1 MQDPFGLIGSVL
13 GGKYRLEGVLG
24 EGGFGVVYAGR
35 QVALDQPIAVK
46 CLKPTGNGHDVAS
59 FLREAKVL
67 FRLSHPGIVRMY
79 DVGEVPTALGVVPY
93 VVLERLAGRT
103 LDDEIE
109 ARAREGRPFAAHELL
124 HIADGLLEAVA
135 FAHAQGVV
143 HRDLKPANVMLV
155 PRLSGSRPNE
165 SSGGFH
171 VKVLDFGLARATT
184 SPLATG
190 LSTHAHAPLAVSASL
205 GGTTGVGLTPRY
217 AAPEQWEPRFG
228 VVGPSTDLFALGLV
242 LEEAATLAPAL
253 PGETVLEV
261 MTASTNPARRSRV
274 RASRPDLPPAFADLV
289 EVATKVAQ
297 SERFPSAEAMR
308 EALRTSAPHASLVP
322 VRAASWLPVAPSQA
336 PPSPL
341 AQSGRPLPGAA
352 PPYGPPPGAT
362 PTSAPSYP
370 GPATG
375 HVAGPFVAP
384 VAQPLPMARPPV
396 HAPLGTPAPAAVY
409 VQPAPMQ
416 AAPVYDLA
424 RGKGSNGSVMGGVL
438 AGIAVA
444 GFFGMLVLGAVG
456 YGVYRVVLAS
466 EARTEAS
473 SGTPSVPSASSA
485 AVDGPAS
492 PEPSPSIVVSATPSD
507 AGRAS
512 KPAASGPP
520 SPSAPVAP
528 SASSPSVGKSYRIRI
543 DSFADLGD
551 KEAEVKRLAM
561 EVGNAQKA
569 CFDQASV
576 AGRGWTLTLRKQLY
590 GEGYGVGRTLSKLDG
605 VPHTIDEGGPSSDLH
620 NCADIMMAHA
630 KFPVPPPVKLPDGGT
645 RLPYIEITVGRF

>member
-35 QVALDQPIAVK
+35 QLALDQPVAVK

-79 DVGEVPTALGVVPY
+79 DVGEVPTSLGVVPY

-109 ARAREGRPFAAHELL
+109 ARARERRPFAAHELS

-155 PRLSGSRPNE
+155 PQLSGSRPNE
-165 SSGGFH
+165 RSDGFR
-171 VKVLDFGLARATT
+171 VKVLDFGLARATA

-190 LSTHAHAPLAVSASL
+190 VSTHAHAPLVGSVAGSV
-205 GGTTGVGLTPRY
+205 GGSTGVGLTPRY

-261 MTASTNPARRSRV
+261 MSASTNPARRSQL
-274 RASRPDLPPAFADLV
+274 RARRPDLPPSFANLV
-289 EVATKVAQ
+289 EIATKVAQ

-308 EALRTSAPHASLVP
+308 EALRGNGAQASIVP
-322 VRAASWLPVAPSQA
+322 ARAASWLPLAPSHP

-341 AQSGRPLPGAA
+341 AQSGAGHAMARPSAPPGPHPMSAA
-352 PPYGPPPGAT
+352 PPPYA
-362 PTSAPSYP
+362 
-370 GPATG
+370 
-375 HVAGPFVAP
+375 V
-384 VAQPLPMARPPV
+384 PPV
-396 HAPLGTPAPAAVY
+396 HPPVVAAQVGPLAQAGVGAPPVAVY

-416 AAPVYDLA
+416 PAPVYDLA
-424 RGKGSNGSVMGGVL
+424 RGKGSNGGVMGGVL

-444 GFFGMLVLGAVG
+444 GFFGLLVLGAVG

-466 EARTEAS
+466 EARTETAPSATGPSSAS
-473 SGTPSVPSASSA
+473 PGASSA
-485 AVDGPAS
+485 VEVPTA
-492 PEPSPSIVVSATPSD
+492 PEPSPSIVVSSAPSS
-507 AGRAS
+507 ARGP
-512 KPAASGPP
+512 KPAPSGP
-520 SPSAPVAP
+520 AAP
-528 SASSPSVGKSYRIRI
+528 SASSPSAAKGYRIRI

-551 KEAEVKRLAM
+551 KEADVKRSAM
-561 EVGNAQKA
+561 EVGSAQKA

-605 VPHTIDEGGPSSDLH
+605 VPHTVDEGGPSSDLH
-620 NCADIMMAHA
+620 NCADIMMARA